1 MFCLTAS
8 LKMIASLSLSGTMVS
23 KYYLMTLY
31 IHCSAAVLHS
41 AIYRMHNMRTALY
54 CIIEGGREWEI
65 TYGVPAVLNQVHVAQ
80 SNLVLEL
87 HHLNCAIYVTHKP
100 HTLCI
105 YVHCT

>member
-1 MFCLTAS
+1 
-8 LKMIASLSLSGTMVS
+8 
-23 KYYLMTLY
+23 
-31 IHCSAAVLHS
+31 
-41 AIYRMHNMRTALY
+41 MRTALY

-100 HTLCI
+100 NTMHIRTVYMCI
-105 YVHCT
+105 IQLFLMITHVQMS